1 MRSAFGC
8 RLLFVVRRLSFVVCR
23 LSFVVCRRS
32 FVPKFV
38 RSFRSSFVRSEVRSF
53 VPKFRSSFVRSE
65 VRSFVPKF
73 VRSFGNVDVVAV
85 VVVVVAHKLILILFQ
100 AMFHKLILIRKLPIL
115 PSILSCRRWLLP
127 RPLIHCPL
135 YWRDSRVVFCCARC
149 LAARLMVYCGVACS
163 IVVLFFECFRWRG
176 HAEGAPQASI
186 RADPIANL
194 SVTCDFLTRHR
205 LCSGR

>member
-1 MRSAFGC
+1 MTVLLVFEKMVFCVLCFRV
-8 RLLFVVRRLSFVVCR
+8 LFVFASKFVGSFDRWFRSSFVPKFDRSEV
-23 LSFVVCRRS
+23 RS

-135 YWRDSRVVFCCARC
+135 YWRTVLCFVVPAVLP
-149 LAARLMVYCGVACS
+149 LA
-163 IVVLFFECFRWRG
+163 
-176 HAEGAPQASI
+176 
-186 RADPIANL
+186 
-194 SVTCDFLTRHR
+194 
-205 LCSGR
+205 